1 MKNHWLLTVII
12 LIAQLG
18 APAVRADA
26 VRMCPVEVIATT
38 CDQSEAVFCEIGGVE
53 PASDLGGIDTVAPA
67 AGGIGGPTGAA
78 GGGWGLAGMGAG
90 GIGGAIAALLGGGDS
105 STPSTPQ
112 TANAA
117 TTPTSSAIA
126 TGATAPSTP
135 PSSLQSEEPVKA
147 VPAPPAFIGLLVF
160 GGLAWM
166 RSRRSKGQNQ
176 SNSVT
181 ES

>member
-26 VRMCPVEVIATT
+26 VRMCPVEVITTT

-53 PASDLGGIDTVAPA
+53 PTSDLGGIDTVAPA
-67 AGGIGGPTGAA
+67 AGGIGG
-78 GGGWGLAGMGAG
+78 
-90 GIGGAIAALLGGGDS
+90 AIAALFGGGDS